1 MYDRCCNT
9 CEDVRQAYNEKG
21 WGLSNLDD
29 IIQCKREGMS
39 ERVKNFDKE
48 GCQVFGYVEVNRVG
62 GNFHIAPG
70 KSFTKHHVHGMHHSN
85 SIISVNNSVKYLII

>member
-70 KSFTKHHVHGMHHSN
+70 KSFTKHHVHCMHDSHSIN
-85 SIISVNNSVKYLII
+85 SVNNSVKYLII